1 MKEAKAPQPTIV
13 CRRENLLD
21 SATTALRLGVAR
33 QTLNSWR
40 NKNYGPGFFLMG
52 RKVVYDPSEVD
63 FFIQQ
68 RRRTRTGTTDRNA

>member
-1 MKEAKAPQPTIV
+1 MKSAPPPQPTIA

-21 SATTALRLGVAR
+21 TAQTALRMGIAR

-40 NKNYGPGFFLMG
+40 NKNYGPGWFVMG

-63 FFIQQ
+63 YFIQL
-68 RRRTRTGTTDRNA
+68 RRRTRTGTSDRTA